1 LAKIQSFKDGDNMQN
16 NFAVLVTGGSG
27 NIGRAVVSELCSH
40 NYSVTVLCRSSDS
53 EDAVKALGAKSL
65 QGDINN
71 TNQWISSVDE
81 FDALIHLACG
91 FDENMGQIDMALMHA
106 IVKQTAH
113 RKNPLTLLYTSGC
126 WNYPTNLQMITEQS
140 PKQSIPDFQWMLDA
154 IDYLTQQPQIALKIV
169 SPVNVVSEEEQT
181 VPAILHWEYER
192 TGLLCIP
199 DTEDLHWAL
208 VERKDLAV
216 LYRLVLEKGRV
227 GEEYIGAADES
238 VAVTNIAAKLANKP
252 VKRIPIEDWQA
263 IYGNWVLGYS
273 LNQPFSSA
281 KARTELNWQPKRY
294 Y

>member
-1 LAKIQSFKDGDNMQN
+1 MHD

-40 NYSVTVLCRSSDS
+40 SYSVTVLCRSSES
-53 EDAVKALGAKSL
+53 KDAVKALGAKSL

-71 TNQWISSVDE
+71 ANHWISALDE
-81 FDALIHLACG
+81 FDAVIHLACG
-91 FDENMGQIDMALMHA
+91 FDENMGQIDMTLMQA
-106 IVKQTAH
+106 IAKQTAH
-113 RKNPLTLLYTSGC
+113 RKSPLTLLYTSGC
-126 WNYPTNLQMITEQS
+126 WNYPSSLQMITEQS
-140 PKQSIPDFQWMLDA
+140 PKLSIPDFQWMLDS
-154 IDYLTQQPQIALKIV
+154 IDYLKRQTQIALKIV

-192 TGLLCIP
+192 TGLWCIP

-208 VERKDLAV
+208 VERKELAV

-238 VAVTNIAAKLANKP
+238 VAVINIAEKLANES

-263 IYGNWVLGYS
+263 IYGHWVFGYS

-281 KARTELNWQPKRY
+281 KARAELKWQPKRY